1 MAVPEYVLRL
11 REKIGQDLLWLQAV
25 IMIVYDDDGR
35 VLLGRRTDTGRWALP
50 SGILE
55 PGEQP
60 ADGAAR
66 EVLEETGVVMAVDR
80 LVHVEAGDPG
90 VCPNGDRV
98 QFLTMTYV
106 GYAIGGEACVN
117 DDEST
122 EVGWYALDAL
132 PDLPMR
138 HARCLADA
146 LGVPGERYREP
157 AQRIAASEA
166 A

>member
-1 MAVPEYVLRL
+1 MATPEFVLRL
-11 REKIGQDLLWLQAV
+11 REKIGQDLLWLPAV
-25 IMIVYDDDGR
+25 VMVILDDQGR

-60 ADGAAR
+60 AEGAAR
-66 EVLEETGVVMAVDR
+66 EVLEETGIVAAIDS
-80 LVHVEAGDPG
+80 LVHIEAGDPG
-90 VCPNGDRV
+90 VCPNGDKV

-106 GYAIGGEACVN
+106 GRAVGGVACVN

-122 EVGWYALDAL
+122 EVGWFATDAL
-132 PDLPMR
+132 PPLPVR

-146 LGVPGERYREP
+146 LAHDRR
-157 AQRIAASEA
+157 ATQTI
-166 A
+166 